1 MSFAFK
7 KKRCRRPRIRP
18 MTTRPLNAMTT
29 PSQRQCP
36 FPANSPPE
44 TPTVSASGIWPPGPD
59 AGITGWRLLAA
70 MSRDLLRTL
79 AAWQK
84 AYGDIVH
91 LRIWP
96 EHDVVV
102 ADPQLVRELLVTHHD
117 ALIRWERGIR
127 VFSQVHGRS
136 VLTAEEEAWRTRRHA
151 QVPNFSPKAVQVFSP
166 TIVEA
171 ATRAFA
177 KWPREGANWP
187 IESALTTL
195 TMDVILQMVF
205 SSSLGEDVRVIERAI
220 RVTSAAANAEFYW
233 PLSMPNWMPWKR
245 EKRQALRTLKGV
257 IERHL
262 QSRLK
267 LARDTWPDDLLTR
280 LLQSREN
287 ASASSLQDVRDECMT
302 IFLAGHETTAA
313 TLVWWAWCMASNP
326 EAQRVAHNEVLR
338 VLQGNAPTVETLPE
352 LGYLVQTIKET
363 LRLYPVAPLLISRRA
378 TRAIR
383 LNDWTLPARTL
394 FMIPVHLMHHD
405 PRWYPDP
412 DVFRPERFAPDAPE
426 VPRGAYIPFGAGPR
440 VCLGQHLAMAE
451 MTVIAAMLLQRF
463 ELSVPDGS
471 APPCPVL
478 KVTLRPDQ
486 PMHLAIRRINAG
498 IA

>member
-1 MSFAFK
+1 
-7 KKRCRRPRIRP
+7 
-18 MTTRPLNAMTT
+18 MTT

-36 FPANSPPE
+36 FPSNSPTE
-44 TPTVSASGIWPPGPD
+44 TPAVKASGIWPPGPN

-96 EHDVVV
+96 EHEVVV
-102 ADPQLVRELLVTHHD
+102 ADPRLVRELLVTHHD

-127 VFSQVHGRS
+127 VFSQAHGRS

-151 QVPNFSPKAVQVFSP
+151 QVPNFSPKAVQSFSP
-166 TIVEA
+166 TIVTA
-171 ATRAFA
+171 ATQAFA
-177 KWPREGANWP
+177 KWPREDANWP
-187 IESALTTL
+187 IESALTML

-205 SSSLGEDVRVIERAI
+205 SSTLGEDVREIEQAI

-233 PLSMPNWMPWKR
+233 PVSMPGWMPWKR
-245 EKRQALRTLKGV
+245 EKQRALRTLKGM

-267 LARDTWPDDLLTR
+267 LARDMWPDDLLTR
-280 LLQSREN
+280 LLQSREE
-287 ASASSLQDVRDECMT
+287 ASGLSLQDVRDECMT

-326 EAQRVAHNEVLR
+326 EAQRVAHDEVLR

-363 LRLYPVAPLLISRRA
+363 LRRYPVAPLLISRRA

-383 LNDWTLPARTL
+383 LDHWTLPARTL

-405 PRWYPDP
+405 PRWFPDP

-463 ELSVPDGS
+463 ELSIPDGS
-471 APPCPVL
+471 APPRPML

-486 PMHLAIRRINAG
+486 PMHLAIRQVNA
-498 IA
+498 